1 VSLVD
6 PVKRLQLRS
15 SEILAASPWARWL
28 LIALPAVVL
37 VALFAITDIRGVD
50 FGDHWDEVDWQVQP
64 VRDMVNSGLLLPRAS
79 LYPTFGKWLTLLP
92 AIPSAIGAALK
103 KGSTTHDVQ
112 AAMMAKVNP
121 PSYLLTVRC
130 VYICVSALAI
140 AWVYAA
146 ALALRRPWWEAF
158 LAAAGLGLSWQY
170 AYHARWVATD
180 CLLVQFS
187 ALTLFMLALF
197 SRQAKLRWLRAAAVT
212 AGLATGSKFPGGVL
226 LLPIVLASVTT
237 LPHRSVR
244 DLPAQL
250 LRAVSLCA
258 IAFGAYLLTTPAT
271 LLDPFNFADQLTF
284 IAKYYEK
291 GHWGYTVSG
300 PAQHWRLVLT
310 YFAVSF
316 FSPHLPIAVALFACA
331 VLGAVV
337 WIRNDRPIGPVLVA
351 FPVLFLAYFCGKYR
365 AMIVRN
371 YLFITPFLCI
381 LMARGVGEIFVRLAR
396 WQRLRFPWASAAL
409 AAVLMVALTA
419 NAVWLVQAGESIRH
433 FDPARDVAQ
442 AVTYVSEHPQTRFL
456 ISNKVRALAAAQHLG
471 LPTNVT
477 KDRNFDQVIFFAE
490 AEGPDGFH
498 MKTNDP
504 WMAKAVFGQREIDY
518 GWYAT
523 WTGRDR
529 VVAMTAAK
537 ARYAGVRLAQ

>member
-1 VSLVD
+1 VSLD
-6 PVKRLQLRS
+6 DLVKRLQRRS
-15 SEILAASPWARWL
+15 SEILGRRPWARRL
-28 LIALPAVVL
+28 LIAVPALAL
-37 VALFAITDIRGVD
+37 VAFFTVTGVRGVD
-50 FGDHWDEVDWQVQP
+50 FGDHWDEIEWQVQP
-64 VRDMVNSGLLLPRAS
+64 VREMVNTGILLPRAS
-79 LYPTFGKWLTLLP
+79 LYPSFGKWLTLLP
-92 AIPSAIGAALK
+92 AIPSGIGVALK
-103 KGSTTHDVQ
+103 KGSSARDVQ
-112 AAMMAKVNP
+112 AAMIATVNP
-121 PSYLLTVRC
+121 PRYLLTVRC
-130 VYICVSALAI
+130 VYIFFSALAI

-158 LAAAGLGLSWQY
+158 VAATGLGLSWEY

-197 SRQAKLRWLRAAAVT
+197 SREAKLGWLRAAAVA

-226 LLPIVLASVTT
+226 LLPILLASVTT
-237 LPHRSVR
+237 LPLRSVR

-271 LLDPFNFADQLTF
+271 LLDPFNFAEQLTF
-284 IAKYYEK
+284 IARYYEK

-300 PAQHWRLVLT
+300 PLEHWKLVLT
-310 YFAVSF
+310 YFAISF

-381 LMARGVGEIFVRLAR
+381 LMARGIAEIFSRLAR
-396 WQRLRFPWASAAL
+396 RAGPRFAWTRWPLAAALVVAL
-409 AAVLMVALTA
+409 AAD
-419 NAVWLVQAGESIRH
+419 AVWLVEAGESIRH

-442 AVTYVSEHPQTRFL
+442 AVAYVSEHPRIRFL
-456 ISNKVRALAAAQHLG
+456 LSSKVRSLAAAQHLG
-471 LPTNVT
+471 LPSNVIH
-477 KDRNFDQVIFFAE
+477 DRSFDQVVFFAQ
-490 AEGPDGFH
+490 AEGPDSWH

-504 WMAKAVFGQREIDY
+504 FMTTAVFGQREVNF

-537 ARYAGVRLAQ
+537 AKYGGVRLAQ